1 MSGCSFWDAGDV
13 TDDASPGFA
22 VLADRV
28 HRHNYPLDLLFL
40 ALTAERDRWL
50 RLAPGEVAPRLIE
63 AVEPVHV
70 VWSSL
75 WPVSPNDRIELDLSL
90 AESKHVL
97 FSVKDNDRGPQSLLR
112 LQWLSDS
119 PPDARG
125 IGITRQRLNQKFGGD
140 LRGITSVW
148 YWLGRSSRS

>member
-1 MSGCSFWDAGDV
+1 V
-13 TDDASPGFA
+13 TDDASPAFA

-50 RLAPGEVAPRLIE
+50 RLAPRLIDP
-63 AVEPVHV
+63 VEPVHV

-90 AESKHVL
+90 ADPKHVL
-97 FSVKDNDRGPQSLLR
+97 SSH
-112 LQWLSDS
+112 
-119 PPDARG
+119 
-125 IGITRQRLNQKFGGD
+125 
-140 LRGITSVW
+140 
-148 YWLGRSSRS
+148 GRRPGSAKPAAA